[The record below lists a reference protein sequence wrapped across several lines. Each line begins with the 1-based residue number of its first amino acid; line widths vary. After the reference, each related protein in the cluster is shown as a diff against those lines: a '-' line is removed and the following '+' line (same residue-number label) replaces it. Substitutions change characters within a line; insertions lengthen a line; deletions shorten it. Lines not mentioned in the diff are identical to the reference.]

1 MSDSRPGEVLI
12 SMLHAID
19 RLDWPIVR
27 ASFADRVRVDYSS
40 LSGQPAADVSADDLI
55 AGWKTLLPGF
65 DATQHLAGPVLA
77 SQENATAVVETHV
90 RGYHH
95 IADAKAGEIWMVAGH
110 YTARLSVHEGDWK
123 IVELTLTLFYQE
135 GNLSLP
141 DLARS
146 RAVVEPRESRQRS

>member
-12 SMLHAID
+12 SLLHAID

-27 ASFADRVRVDYSS
+27 GSFTDRVRVDYSS

-65 DATQHLAGPVLA
+65 DATQHLAGPVLV
-77 SQENATAVVETHV
+77 SNDNAAAVVETHV
-90 RGYHH
+90 RGYHR
-95 IADAKAGEIWMVAGH
+95 IADANAGNIWMVAGH
-110 YTARLSVHEGDWK
+110 YTARLTEHDGDWK
-123 IVELTLTLFYQE
+123 IAALTLTVFYQE

-141 DLARS
+141 DAARARAASTPRVS
-146 RAVVEPRESRQRS
+146 R